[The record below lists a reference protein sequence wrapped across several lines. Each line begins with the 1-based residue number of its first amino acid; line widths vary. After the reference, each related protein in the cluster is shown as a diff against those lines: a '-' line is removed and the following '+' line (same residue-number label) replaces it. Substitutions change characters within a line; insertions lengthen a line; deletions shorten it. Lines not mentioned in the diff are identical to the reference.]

1 MEMVIARGCLL
12 RFEENGIL
20 TGRIRTSNDQDLYTF
35 LIAQIEWH
43 TILDA
48 VIKMTLALLCGGVIG
63 IERGRKKR
71 PAGFRTY
78 MLVCLGATLV
88 MMTNDYICKI
98 YGTGDVA
105 RMGAQV
111 VNGIGFLGAG
121 TIITTGH
128 NRVKGLTTAAGLWAS
143 ACIGLAIGSGYYEG
157 AIIGT
162 IMIVVIMVL
171 LHSFDRRLLSST
183 RVVMIYVELKKMSV
197 VRRLNSFAK
206 EKQIIIDDIEVETS
220 DNAKM
225 SRMAAVISLRLP
237 AKSSHT
243 DLIEQINDLEGVM
256 YVEEI

>member
-1 MEMVIARGCLL
+1 MAIDWLNWSFDWQSIVNVFIK
-12 RFEENGIL
+12 
-20 TGRIRTSNDQDLYTF
+20 
-35 LIAQIEWH
+35 
-43 TILDA
+43 TI
-48 VIKMTLALLCGGVIG
+48 LALLCEGVIG

-98 YGTGDVA
+98 YGSGDVA

-162 IMIVVIMVL
+162 FMMVVIMVV
-171 LHSFDRRLLSST
+171 LHSFDRRLLAST
-183 RVVMIYVELKKMSV
+183 KVVMLYVEVQKMDV
-197 VRRLNSFAK
+197 FRKLNAFAK
-206 EKQIIIDDIEVETS
+206 ERQIVVDDIEMERTDSSEV
-220 DNAKM
+220 
-225 SRMAAVISLRLP
+225 SRVASVITMRLP
-237 AKSSHT
+237 AKTVHT
-243 DLIEQINDLEGVM
+243 ELIEQISALEGVI
-256 YVEEI
+256 YAEEI

>member
-1 MEMVIARGCLL
+1 M
-12 RFEENGIL
+12 
-20 TGRIRTSNDQDLYTF
+20 NDFMNIQWQD
-35 LIAQIEWH
+35 
-43 TILDA
+43 ILDA
-48 VIKMTLALLCGGVIG
+48 FIKMAMALFCGGVLG

-88 MMTNDYICKI
+88 MMTNDYICQI

-143 ACIGLAIGSGYYEG
+143 ACIGLAIGSSYYVG
-157 AIIGT
+157 ALMGT
-162 IMIVVIMVL
+162 FMIFIIMVV

-183 RVVMIYVELKKMSV
+183 KVVVLYVEMKKMSV
-197 VRRLNSFAK
+197 IRRLNAFAK
-206 EKQIIIDDIEVETS
+206 EHNIIVDDVEMETPDPTRS
-220 DNAKM
+220 
-225 SRMAAVISLRLP
+225 SRVAALVSLRLP
-237 AKSSHT
+237 KKSAHAE
-243 DLIEQINDLEGVM
+243 LIDQINAIEGVH
-256 YVEEI
+256 YAEEM

>member
-1 MEMVIARGCLL
+1 MH
-12 RFEENGIL
+12 
-20 TGRIRTSNDQDLYTF
+20 
-35 LIAQIEWH
+35 IEWLNW
-43 TILDA
+43 TFDWQSILNA
-48 VIKMTLALLCGGVIG
+48 LVKMILALVCGGVIG
-63 IERGRKKR
+63 LERGRKKR

-88 MMTNDYICKI
+88 MMTNDYICQI

-128 NRVKGLTTAAGLWAS
+128 NRVKGLTTAAGLWAA

-162 IMIVVIMVL
+162 LMIVLIMVV
-171 LHSFDRRLLSST
+171 LHSFDRRLLAST
-183 RVVMIYVELKKMSV
+183 KIIMVYVEYKKV
-197 VRRLNSFAK
+197 AAIRRLTSFAK
-206 EKQIIIDDIEVETS
+206 DNEITIDDIEMETP
-220 DNAKM
+220 DPTRT
-225 SRMAAVISLRLP
+225 SRSAAVVSLRLP
-237 AKSSHT
+237 TKTVHT
-243 DLIEQINDLEGVM
+243 ELIEKIADIEGII

>member
-1 MEMVIARGCLL
+1 MNIIDEL
-12 RFEENGIL
+12 
-20 TGRIRTSNDQDLYTF
+20 
-35 LIAQIEWH
+35 H
-43 TILDA
+43 TAFMLESIIDA
-48 VIKMTLALLCGGVIG
+48 FVKMTLALVCGGVIG

-88 MMTNDYICKI
+88 MMTNDFVCQV

-143 ACIGLAIGSGYYEG
+143 ACIGLAIGSGYFAG
-157 AIIGT
+157 AVIGT
-162 IMIVVIMVL
+162 FMIVVIMVF
-171 LHSFDRRLLSST
+171 LHSFDRRLMANT
-183 RVVMIYVELKKMSV
+183 KVVMLYMEFKKMSAI
-197 VRRLNSFAK
+197 RRLSAFAK
-206 EKQIIIDDIEVETS
+206 ENQIVVDDVEIESPDPTRASKV
-220 DNAKM
+220 
-225 SRMAAVISLRLP
+225 AAVVTLRLP
-237 AKSSHT
+237 TKCVHSE
-243 DLIEQINDLEGVM
+243 LIEKIVDVEGII